1 MILENLLQRWQSK
14 GLPSN
19 YEKYQL
25 SRAETVLY
33 YGCGCLLALLVSL
46 LCYRQV
52 LVSLL
57 VLPLLRKFRPF
68 LEDALARK
76 RQRKLYDQFRDLLY
90 ALSSAVSTGRHL
102 ADAMEES
109 ISHLS
114 RLYGKEAFIVL
125 ELEKMIHSFRE
136 SRTGTGQLLLDFGKR
151 SGLSDIRTFA
161 DIYSICLGAGGDLDR
176 VILRSSQIMLEKI
189 EILREIQVQT
199 AQKLMEVRILSLIPI
214 GILALLQLTSPS
226 YLDGMYQEPGGRLV
240 MTLAL
245 GLQAGAFYLGQKIVT
260 IEV

>member
-1 MILENLLQRWQSK
+1 MILEKLLQRCGNK

-19 YEKYQL
+19 YEEYEL
-25 SRAETVLY
+25 SQVETVLY
-33 YGCGCLLALLVSL
+33 YGCGCLLAVMVSL
-46 LCYRQV
+46 LFYRQV

-57 VLPLLRKFRPF
+57 MLPLLRKCRSF
-68 LEDALARK
+68 LADALARK
-76 RQRKLYDQFRDLLY
+76 RQKVLYDQFRDLLY

-109 ISHLS
+109 ISHLAQ
-114 RLYGKEAFIVL
+114 LYGKEALIVL

-151 SGLSDIRTFA
+151 SGLGDIRTFA
-161 DIYSICLGAGGDLDR
+161 DIYSICIGSGSDLDR
-176 VILRSSQIMLEKI
+176 VILHTSQIMLEKI

-226 YLDGMYQEPGGRLV
+226 YLDGMYQTLGGRMA

-245 GLQAGAFYLGQKIVT
+245 GLQAGAYYLGQKIVT